1 MMNGCKWMEMYFL
14 MMRTIKYAETAIFL
28 AVISASACAIGEEC
42 GWRRVCEVPET
53 QIEWEETPSHVRSL
67 SRLVG
72 ALDIGLSNG
81 LPASDFGR
89 IKELARALDHDPDK
103 CYRYVRDNIAYA
115 SYAGLLKGPERTLLD
130 REGNE
135 LDQSFLLLALL
146 RASGFT
152 DAGIGYAPLTTSNGV
167 LTSCFLLPLRAQES
181 ASEYNAA
188 DWLGVDASGYESDVA
203 SRVMRLHNLAGH
215 YNKCFYVGVGGA
227 PYLAMD
233 HFFVTLPTPGGTD
246 LMDPSVKPSKKKSPC
261 DAISDSGYS
270 RSALLSAAGGT
281 VADGYV
287 QNLSKS
293 SLAAYLDGLQA
304 ALRSAWTNENS
315 AASRFVG
322 ESHAVAQA
330 EDDDQHYH
338 GTYFGLQRSLLE
350 QPDYIKDHYRAKAT
364 LRIGSA
370 ILADFFLD
378 EVGERLLWLS
388 FEESG
393 TEYPKAVLRLDD
405 AIIFSES
412 GGSPSNVAPLT
423 VSVSY
428 PTASADT
435 LAHTYA
441 ITRGVSNVYAV
452 VIGFGGD
459 SPSGIRKIASQ
470 DLAEIV
476 SSGSPTSAEALARSL
491 SVAGQQWISQV
502 SMCSRLRSRT
512 CAYSIYDYYNIG
524 VVGCSGS
531 TFLDFGNRFGY
542 FSNLT
547 PDIEGEAFFSSALE
561 HAVLDQLNGAENPS
575 VSTVSMLD
583 AANAAGVRLYFA
595 TSNNCA
601 SVVSALSGYEYSVT
615 SNIQRRVYGGCSA
628 LLPQSSIVTV
638 NGWTGYGYVL
648 QDHVNWVAGMIISS
662 GKNGGYCTV
671 NAPPSALTYIK
682 ETSTVLTSYGSVN
695 QSLSADPVVMPDG
708 AYYDEVTDISV
719 PGGTSLNWTR
729 YYDSRQR
736 NHSGGLGYG
745 WHHGFEATVAE
756 VSDPDAFFGDGS
768 VEAVIPTAIANAVVN
783 DMLIGEWGTCSAGEM
798 ARRWT
803 LAAMVAQWWTER
815 TTGSSVV
822 VTLGARSLRF
832 SRLEDGTFAP
842 APGVTA
848 TLDRKIDGTYVLAE
862 RHGSTYDFN
871 SDGQLA
877 SIIDPSGNITALT
890 YSSGHLTSVSNSFGA
905 VLSMAWTDG
914 RISCVTDSAGR
925 SVSYSYDS
933 EGRLS
938 EVSDVRGM
946 STAYGYDP
954 GTGALTTK
962 TDALGNVLV
971 SNTYNEFGQVTN
983 QVSDANGV
991 WKFGYCGPDAAWD
1004 EAPDGGRRNQ
1014 SFDGQGRVLLDKA
1027 RDGGWTGH
1035 AYDGHGHLVSTSN
1048 RFGRVETYYYG
1059 ADDLLLASKVNVEGH
1074 ETAFA
1079 YDGNL
1084 RIAEITN
1091 AVGGV
1096 TRFSYDGS
1104 HRLTRVETADG
1115 SVVSNEW
1122 TAAGLLSA
1130 QTVFSADGVAL
1141 RRKELVYS
1149 SAGLPVSKTVWGVG
1163 LPSVGVTELYSYDS
1177 ARRLVARTDAN
1188 GHVTSFT
1195 YDNAGNML
1203 SKTAPDG
1210 AVSSFAYDYAG
1221 RLVSVTDAL
1230 GRTTSVIWTP
1240 SGKPASTVCQDGG
1253 ITTNVYDSSDRL
1265 IASTDERGTT
1275 AYFEYDAAGRV
1286 VRRIDP
1292 AGTTSFVYNLAG
1304 LESAET
1310 NALGGVTFAD
1320 YDFACNPVVS
1330 SNASGRAHWF
1340 AYDGVDRIVAT
1351 SNSIGRVRRLAYDAV
1366 DRLASTARPS
1376 GAQDAF
1382 GYDPFGN
1389 CTVFT
1394 NAEGHIYRMSYDA
1407 LGRMI
1412 SATNAL
1418 GECVFSASYDG
1429 AGNLLSRT
1437 DGEGNATMFGYDPR
1451 NRLSSRASA
1460 DGVDAFSYDLVGNLL
1475 SASNSVAVET
1485 FAYDMRDRLTNAVT
1499 RIGTNEWM
1507 TSWAR
1512 DAGGLVTNIAYV
1524 AGKSVVREYDAAGR
1538 LVSVRDWLGNEWT
1551 FSWNALGRQT
1561 GGTSPDGRQ
1570 HLFAYD
1576 SYGELT
1582 AWSVSGIAGRTIE
1595 RDVEGRRIKDTV
1607 AAGPVPAATFKR
1619 NAQNTFDAADRLVA
1633 ATAAYE
1639 GSHIPVDETFLY
1651 NGNGALTNATSS
1663 GEVVFGAAY
1672 DAQGRLA
1679 SLGSNAFAYDAL
1691 GNRVLSSGHI
1701 FIPDHSD
1708 PLKRPLVECDA
1719 NGELVRWYIWG
1730 PGRLLGFIDADG
1742 NLTVAHSDE
1751 QGSVI
1756 ALTDISGA
1764 ILFRASYSPYGE
1776 DWGSSGTNATPFAW
1790 LGGCGVKRV
1799 GGEATVPSAFGQLYL
1814 TRHRLYSPVLRR
1826 FLSADPMG
1834 IDGGLNLYMYANG
1847 NPLVYIDP
1855 LGLCA
1860 ESMSGTITDYLK
1872 ASVNQ
1877 VVKGNYTDDV
1887 TLLGTAGEVALGIAG
1902 LDLPMDVRDIT
1913 YDLTNWEWSWSHA
1926 GKTTV
1931 DVIAL
1936 LPVIGSLK
1944 YADEAETLFKR
1955 SAEGVKSSGSGARFS
1970 DDASALIDL
1979 SRHSRKGVSET
1990 DAETLLEWAK
2000 EYNLPAHGPERH
2012 MNRKFKDEHIH
2023 IGPVDHIKIDK

>member
-1 MMNGCKWMEMYFL
+1 MMNCCKWMEMYFL

-188 DWLGVDASGYESDVA
+188 DWLGVDASGYASDVA
-203 SRVMRLHNLAGH
+203 SRVIRLHNLAGH
-215 YNKCFYVGVGGA
+215 YNKCFYVGLGGV
-227 PYLAMD
+227 PYLATD
-233 HFFVTLPTPGGTD
+233 HFYVTLPTPGGTD
-246 LMDPSVKPSKKKSPC
+246 LMDPSVKPSKKLLPC
-261 DAISDSGYS
+261 DAIADSGYS

-293 SLAAYLDGLQA
+293 ALAAYLDGLQA
-304 ALRSAWTNENS
+304 ALRSVWTNENS

-322 ESHAVAQA
+322 ESHVVAQS
-330 EDDDQHYH
+330 EDDVHHYH
-338 GTYFGLQRSLLE
+338 GMYFGSQRSLLE
-350 QPDYIKDHYRAKAT
+350 QPDYIKDYYRAKVT
-364 LRIGSA
+364 LRIGSTV
-370 ILADFFLD
+370 LADFFLD

-393 TEYPKAVLRLDD
+393 TEYPRAVLRLDD
-405 AIIFSES
+405 AVIFSES
-412 GGSPSNVAPLT
+412 GGSSSNVVPLT

-428 PTASADT
+428 PTASTDT
-435 LAHTYA
+435 LAHTYG
-441 ITRGVSNVYAV
+441 IVRGVSNVYAV

-459 SPSGIRKIASQ
+459 SPSGMRKIASQ
-470 DLAEIV
+470 ELSKIV
-476 SSGSPTSAEALARSL
+476 SSGSPTSNDALARSL

-524 VVGCSGS
+524 VLGCSGS

-561 HAVLDQLNGAENPS
+561 HAVLDQLNGSENPS
-575 VSTVSMLD
+575 VSTVRMLD
-583 AANAAGVRLYFA
+583 AANEAGVRLYFA

-601 SVVSALSGYEYSVT
+601 SVVSALNGYDYSVT
-615 SNIQRRVYGGCSA
+615 SNIQRRVYGECSA
-628 LLPQSSIVTV
+628 LLPQSSSVTV

-648 QDHVNWVAGMIISS
+648 QDHVNWVAGMIIS
-662 GKNGGYCTV
+662 GGMNGGYCTTLGSPAV
-671 NAPPSALTYIK
+671 EEYIRRTATV
-682 ETSTVLTSYGSVN
+682 TSSQGDVN

-708 AYYDEVTDISV
+708 AYYDEVTDISQ
-719 PGGTSLNWTR
+719 PGGISLNWTR
-729 YYDSRQR
+729 CYDSRQR
-736 NHSGGLGYG
+736 HHSGGLGPG

-756 VSDPDAFFGDGS
+756 VSDPDAFFGYGS
-768 VEAVIPTAIANAVVN
+768 AEAVIPTAVANTVVN
-783 DMLIGEWGTCSAGEM
+783 DMLIGEWGACTAGEM

-842 APGVTA
+842 TPGVTA
-848 TLDRKIDGTYVLAE
+848 SLERKIDGTYALAE

-877 SIIDPSGNITALT
+877 TITDPSGNVTALT

-905 VLSMAWTDG
+905 VFSLVWTDG

-938 EVSDVRGM
+938 EVSDVRGR

-954 GTGALTTK
+954 ATGALATK
-962 TDALGNVLV
+962 TDAIGNVLV

-983 QVSDANGV
+983 QVADAGGT
-991 WKFGYCGPDAAWD
+991 WTFGYCASDAAWD
-1004 EAPDGGRRNQ
+1004 EAPGGGRRYQ
-1014 SFDGQGRVLLDKA
+1014 SFDSQGRVLRDEA
-1027 RDGGWTGH
+1027 RDGSWIRK

-1048 RFGRVETYYYG
+1048 RFGRVETYDYG
-1059 ADDLLLASKVNVEGH
+1059 ADDLMIASRVNVENH
-1074 ETAFA
+1074 RTAFV
-1079 YDGNL
+1079 YDGQL
-1084 RIAEITN
+1084 RISETTN

-1096 TRFSYDGS
+1096 TRFSYDNC
-1104 HRLTRVETADG
+1104 HRIAQVVLPDG
-1115 SVVSNEW
+1115 SSVSNEW

-1130 QTVFSADGVAL
+1130 QTVLSAEGVAK
-1141 RRKELVYS
+1141 RRMEFAYAES
-1149 SAGLPVSKTVWGVG
+1149 GLPVSKTVWGVG
-1163 LPSVGVTELYSYDS
+1163 LPSAGVTESYSYDS
-1177 ARRLVARTDAN
+1177 ARHMVARTDAN

-1195 YDNAGNML
+1195 YDNAGNLL
-1203 SKTAPDG
+1203 SRTAPNG
-1210 AVSSFAYDYAG
+1210 SVSSFAYDDAG
-1221 RLVSVTDAL
+1221 RLVSLMDAL
-1230 GRTTSVIWTP
+1230 GRTTAYTWTP
-1240 SGKPASTVCQDGG
+1240 SGRPSSTTGPDGCVA
-1253 ITTNVYDSSDRL
+1253 TNLYDASDRL
-1265 IASTDERGTT
+1265 ISVTDVRGTT
-1275 AYFEYDAAGRV
+1275 TMFEYDLEGRV
-1286 VRRIDP
+1286 TRRTDP
-1292 AGTTSFVYNLAG
+1292 SGAVSFAYNTAG
-1304 LESAET
+1304 LRCAAT
-1310 NALGGVTFAD
+1310 NAAGGVTLTA
-1320 YDFACNPVVS
+1320 YDFAYNPIVS
-1330 SNASGRAHWF
+1330 SNLSERAHWTM
-1340 AYDGVDRIVAT
+1340 YDGVDRIVAI
-1351 SNSIGRVRRLAYDAV
+1351 SNSIGKVRSFAYDPAGKMV
-1366 DRLASTARPS
+1366 ATIRPS
-1376 GAQDAF
+1376 GAQEAF
-1382 GYDPFGN
+1382 GYDAFGN

-1394 NAEGHIYRMSYDA
+1394 NAEGHVYRMTYDA
-1407 LGRMI
+1407 LGRMT

-1418 GECVFSASYDG
+1418 GECVFSACYDG

-1437 DGEGNATMFGYDPR
+1437 DGEGNSTTFDYDPC
-1451 NRLSSRASA
+1451 NCLLSRTSV
-1460 DGVDAFSYDLVGNLL
+1460 DGIDAFSYDLVGNLL

-1485 FAYDMRDRLTNAVT
+1485 FAYDLRDRLTNAVT
-1499 RIGTNEWM
+1499 RLGTNVWEF
-1507 TSWAR
+1507 SWSR
-1512 DAGGLVTNIAYV
+1512 DFGGLVTNVVYAP
-1524 AGKSVVREYDAAGR
+1524 GKRVSREYDSVGR
-1538 LVSVRDWLGNEWT
+1538 LVSVTDWLGDTWT
-1551 FSWNALGRQT
+1551 FSWNGLGQLT
-1561 GGTSPDGRQ
+1561 GGTSPDGIGSS
-1570 HLFAYD
+1570 FFYDAYGNLARWGVD
-1576 SYGELT
+1576 
-1582 AWSVSGIAGRTIE
+1582 GIAGRTIE
-1595 RDVEGRRIKDTV
+1595 RDIEGRRLKDCVT
-1607 AAGPVPAATFKR
+1607 AGPVPTAVLKR
-1619 NAQNTFDAADRLVA
+1619 NAQNMFDAADRLVSA
-1633 ATAAYE
+1633 LAAY
-1639 GSHIPVDETFLY
+1639 GASRNVVQETFQY
-1651 NGNGALTNATSS
+1651 DGNDAMTCATSG
-1663 GEVVFGAAY
+1663 GETVFEASY
-1672 DAQGRLA
+1672 DALGRLSA
-1679 SLGSNAFAYDAL
+1679 IGDNAFAYDAL
-1691 GNRVLSSGHI
+1691 GNRICAGGHI

-1719 NGELVRWYIWG
+1719 DGTPLRYYIWG
-1730 PGRLLGFIDADG
+1730 PGRLLGFIGADG
-1742 NLTVAHSDE
+1742 TLTVAHSDE

-1756 ALTDISGA
+1756 ALADAEGEV
-1764 ILFRASYSPYGE
+1764 LYRANYSPHGE
-1776 DWGSSGTNATPFAW
+1776 DWGSTGTNETPFAW
-1790 LGGCGVKRV
+1790 LGGYGVMRV
-1799 GGEATVPSAFGQLYL
+1799 ETAPPVSSAFGHLYL

-1826 FLSADPMG
+1826 FLSSDPLG
-1834 IDGGLNLYMYANG
+1834 IGGGFNLYAYANG
-1847 NPLVYIDP
+1847 NPLAYIDP

-1860 ESMSGTITDYLK
+1860 ESATGTLLDYLK
-1872 ASVNQ
+1872 SSLEQ
-1877 VVKGNYTDDV
+1877 ILKGNYTEEV
-1887 TLLGTAGEVALGIAG
+1887 TLLGTAGEVAAGIAG
-1902 LDLPMDVRDIT
+1902 VDLPMDIRDIT
-1913 YDLTNWEWSWSHA
+1913 YDFTHREWSWPHA
-1926 GKTTV
+1926 GQTAL
-1931 DVIAL
+1931 DLIAVI
-1936 LPVIGSLK
+1936 PVVGSLK

-1955 SAEGVKSSGSGARFS
+1955 SAEGVKSTNSGARFS

-1979 SRHSRKGVSET
+1979 SKQSRKGVSET
-1990 DAETLLEWAK
+1990 DAETLVEWAK
-2000 EYNLPAHGPERH
+2000 EYDLPAHGPERH

-2023 IGPVDHIKIDK
+2023 IGPVDHIKIVK